1 MLQQT
6 CRMYLWWYN
15 TGIMILIFIPV
26 VILAIAGIVAAWR
39 DFGMRKI
46 LYSVGI
52 LLLIAY
58 SLLLLL
64 VGSIEHGKVYAYD
77 QPPEAVWVVLVGCVA
92 AFCGAIINIV
102 VGLWQLKNKS
112 LPQ

>member
-1 MLQQT
+1 
-6 CRMYLWWYN
+6 
-15 TGIMILIFIPV
+15 MILIFIPV